1 MRVEIKFE
9 TDEEI
14 LDVIYGALAN
24 GGLTELG
31 HCSVRLDVS
40 DEDYNKARTEC
51 NAPSSIMGA
60 FETLCFEDVLIQI
73 LRSGKKLMFKDY
85 ESDENISF
93 DLKQAKQYLKET
105 GISDELLQIVNEED
119 DAITG
124 FNILQWCL
132 YKEKIYC

>member
-14 LDVIYGALAN
+14 LDVIYSALAN
-24 GGLTELG
+24 GGLMELR
-31 HCSVRLDVS
+31 HCHVDLDVS
-40 DEDYNKARTEC
+40 EEDYSKARQELK
-51 NAPSSIMGA
+51 PDDSKSI
-60 FETLCFEDVLIQI
+60 CFEDVLIQI
-73 LRSGKKLMFKDY
+73 LRSGKKLWFIDFETDEKIGFDY
-85 ESDENISF
+85 E
-93 DLKQAKQYLKET
+93 QAKQYLKET

-132 YKEKIYC
+132 FKEKIYC